1 MAFVLQDVINEIEE
15 TRSLEPL
22 KKFKKENLV
31 KVAAHYGITP
41 AVGATK
47 SHILN
52 LIKDH
57 CVENDI
63 IDEVEEKPIAE
74 TAEIVRLKLDF
85 EREERRLAR
94 EAEKALQD
102 AQFAEAQK
110 AREAAEAEAEK
121 ARELRLAEL
130 KEARELRELE
140 LKAEQEKALLAAEIE
155 AKKEAAA
162 REHELKMAGLG
173 KHSPSDKASVFDP
186 ARNIRLVPPFQ
197 EKEVDKYFAH
207 FEKVADSLNW
217 PKESWVLLL
226 QSVLVG
232 KAQEIYGSL
241 SVEQSSNY
249 EHVKEAILKAYELV
263 PEAYRQK
270 FRNYLKYDS
279 KTHVEFAREKENLF
293 NRWCH
298 SKEIGQDFKK
308 LKQMVLLEEFKDKVR
323 PDIRS
328 HLDEQKVEELEKA
341 AIMADD
347 YALTHKM
354 SSKSGNPQQKRYH
367 GSGNREN
374 VSRNMDDRKRQGKST
389 ENVGLVSKVEPL
401 KPISCGHCGKPGH
414 IITNCWKLGG
424 KTPCEHCGRFNHK
437 SEDCRIAKNK
447 LQKEVKPT
455 GLTSLKGL
463 KVSPFNESENSKGVK
478 VKPLI
483 DRNSFV
489 EKNKGIK
496 VNPLHNDKSCI
507 EDEISPNTESD
518 YMENYK
524 PFISKGVV
532 SLVGDENSSQKVKIL
547 RDTGATQSLMLDS
560 VLPLTEKS
568 FTGANV
574 LISGVEMGVLEVPLH
589 EVNIKSSLIN
599 GNIVIGMRPSL
610 PVEGISLILGNDL
623 AGEKVMVDPRVV
635 EKPRDDEETERLA
648 EKFPGIF
655 PASVVTRSMKAKEEA
670 IKEQG
675 KEEIGL
681 SGTFLENIDGKF
693 EERNKEKADKALMR
707 KESRN
712 VKENIP
718 EKQESESKSVISRQN
733 LIEEQSNDKELLDLF
748 KIALTPVEAEKVS
761 VGYLIKDDILM
772 RKWSPTACDNNEK
785 GETVYQIVVPTV
797 YRREVLELAHDLPMS
812 GHLGVRKTYNR
823 VLQHFFWPGLKR
835 DVAKWCR
842 ECHTCQL
849 GGKPN
854 QNIPQAPLHPIPVF
868 DEPFS
873 HIIIDCVGPLPKTKS
888 QNEFLLT
895 IMCSSTRFPE
905 AIPLRSIKTNAILK
919 ALIKFFTIFGLPKS
933 IQSDQ
938 GTNFMAHAFQ
948 QVMNQLGIKQYKS
961 SAYHPESQGALERFH
976 QTLKTMIRMY
986 CTENSRDWDE
996 GVHLLLFAVRESVQ
1010 ESLGFS
1016 PFELVFGHA
1025 VRGPLLL
1032 LKEKWLDEDPEKISV
1047 LKYVATF
1054 KDRLFRAGQMAK
1066 RNLQESQSKMKV
1078 WYDRKA
1084 KSRCFEPGDRV
1095 LVLFPVVGNPLQAKY
1110 SGPYKVVKKI
1120 SDTNYLVK
1128 TPDRRKETQVCH
1140 INMLKAYHEKPKP
1153 ELVTLNNRLGLESL
1167 THSKDCVGQ
1176 VAEKEEDTE
1185 SEVRLGNDQQPIK
1198 LQNSQILND
1207 LDTKLSHLPS
1217 VQRKELAEVITQYRE
1232 VFPDV
1237 PSKTNLIEHD
1247 VDVGDSAPIK
1257 QHPYRVSP
1265 MKKELLDKEVQYM
1278 LKNDIIEE
1286 SQSNWS
1292 SPCILVPKHDG
1303 GFRFCTDFRKVNDKT
1318 KSDSFPIPR
1327 IADCIDQIGNAKF
1340 VSTFDM
1346 LKGYWQ
1352 VPLTQRAREISAF
1365 VTPSGLYQY
1374 KVMPFGMKN
1383 APATFQ
1389 RMVNKLVRD
1398 IDGCEGYID
1407 DVVIYSDNWS
1417 DHIHQIKRF
1426 FQIMRE
1432 AKLTINLMK
1441 SEFGKATVKY
1451 LGHIVGQGQVRPLD
1465 AKIQTIAKF
1474 PIPTSRKE
1482 LARFLGMAGYYRNFC
1497 LNFSDIAAPLTNL
1510 LSKKVKF
1517 VWTDDCQMAFDKVKL
1532 LLQKSPVLK
1541 SPDYEKPFK
1550 LIIDSS
1556 DVGTGSVLVQE
1567 ASDGLDHP
1575 VSYFSK
1581 KFLKYQKNYSV
1592 VEKETL
1598 GLVLALEHFDV
1609 YLGSTPF
1616 KIKVYT
1622 DHNPLTFLKT
1632 MKNKNQRLVRWSL
1645 ALQEYNLEIQHIPGS
1660 ENVVADALSRC
1671 IG

>member
-22 KKFKKENLV
+22 KKLKKENLV

-41 AVGATK
+41 AIGATK

-57 CVENDI
+57 CVEHDI

-102 AQFAEAQK
+102 AQFAEAQRAREEAQK
-110 AREAAEAEAEK
+110 ARD
-121 ARELRLAEL
+121 LRLAEL

-140 LKAEQEKALLAAEIE
+140 LKAEAD
-155 AKKEAAA
+155 KEAAT
-162 REHELKMAGLG
+162 REHELKMASLG
-173 KHSPSDKASVFDP
+173 IHTPKDKSSAFDP

-374 VSRNMDDRKRQGKST
+374 ISRNMDDRKRQGKST

-483 DRNSFV
+483 DRNNLV

-496 VNPLHNDKSCI
+496 VNPLHNVKSCI

-524 PFISKGVV
+524 PFISEGVV
-532 SLVGDENSSQKVKIL
+532 SLVGDKNSSQKVKIL

-560 VLPLTEKS
+560 VLPLTENS

-599 GNIVIGMRPSL
+599 GKIVIGMRPSL

-635 EKPRDDEETERLA
+635 ENEKTERLA

-655 PASVVTRSMKAKEEA
+655 PASVVTRSVKAKEA

-707 KESRN
+707 KESWN

-718 EKQESESKSVISRQN
+718 EKQESESNSVISRQN
-733 LIEEQSNDKELLDLF
+733 LIENQSNDKELLDLV

-761 VGYLIKDDILM
+761 VGYLIRDNILM
-772 RKWSPTACDNNEK
+772 KKWSS
-785 GETVYQIVVPTV
+785 
-797 YRREVLELAHDLPMS
+797 H
-812 GHLGVRKTYNR
+812 R
-823 VLQHFFWPGLKR
+823 V
-835 DVAKWCR
+835 
-842 ECHTCQL
+842 
-849 GGKPN
+849 
-854 QNIPQAPLHPIPVF
+854 
-868 DEPFS
+868 
-873 HIIIDCVGPLPKTKS
+873 
-888 QNEFLLT
+888 T
-895 IMCSSTRFPE
+895 I
-905 AIPLRSIKTNAILK
+905 
-919 ALIKFFTIFGLPKS
+919 
-933 IQSDQ
+933 
-938 GTNFMAHAFQ
+938 
-948 QVMNQLGIKQYKS
+948 
-961 SAYHPESQGALERFH
+961 
-976 QTLKTMIRMY
+976 
-986 CTENSRDWDE
+986 
-996 GVHLLLFAVRESVQ
+996 
-1010 ESLGFS
+1010 
-1016 PFELVFGHA
+1016 
-1025 VRGPLLL
+1025 GPLLL

-1054 KDRLFRAGQMAK
+1054 KDRLFRAGQIAK

-1153 ELVTLNNRLGLESL
+1153 ELVTLNNRLGLESP

-1207 LDTKLSHLPS
+1207 LGTKLSHLPL

-1278 LKNDIIEE
+1278 LENDIIEE

-1407 DVVIYSDNWS
+1407 DVVIFSDNWS
-1417 DHIHQIKRF
+1417 DHIRQIKRF

-1465 AKIQTIAKF
+1465 AKIQTIVKF

-1510 LSKKVKF
+1510 LSKRVKF
-1517 VWTDDCQMAFDKVKL
+1517 VWTDDCQLAFDKVKL

>member
-1 MAFVLQDVINEIEE
+1 M
-15 TRSLEPL
+15 
-22 KKFKKENLV
+22 
-31 KVAAHYGITP
+31 
-41 AVGATK
+41 
-47 SHILN
+47 
-52 LIKDH
+52 IKDH

-63 IDEVEEKPIAE
+63 IDEVEEKPIVE
-74 TAEIVRLKLDF
+74 TAEVVKLKLEF
-85 EREERRLAR
+85 QREERRLEREERRLER
-94 EAEKALQD
+94 E
-102 AQFAEAQK
+102 EAQK
-110 AREAAEAEAEK
+110 ARDADRA
-121 ARELRLAEL
+121 AREEARDLRLAEL

-140 LKAEQEKALLAAEIE
+140 LKAEQEKALLEAE
-155 AKKEAAA
+155 KEAAA
-162 REHELKMAGLG
+162 REHELKMASLG
-173 KHSPSDKASVFDP
+173 KHSPSDKASAFDP

-270 FRNYLKYDS
+270 FRNYLKFDS
-279 KTHVEFAREKENLF
+279 KTHVEFAKEKENLF

-374 VSRNMDDRKRQGKST
+374 ISRNMDDRKRQGKST

-424 KTPCEHCGRFNHK
+424 KTPCEHCGKFNHK

-463 KVSPFNESENSKGVK
+463 KVSPFNESENQKGVK

-483 DRNSFV
+483 DRNHFV

-524 PFISKGVV
+524 PFISEGVV

-560 VLPLTEKS
+560 VLPLTENS

-623 AGEKVMVDPRVV
+623 AGERVMVDPRVV
-635 EKPRDDEETERLA
+635 EKPRDNEKTERLA

-655 PASVVTRSMKAKEEA
+655 PASVVTRSMKAKKES

-681 SGTFLENIDGKF
+681 SGTFLENIDDKF
-693 EERNKEKADKALMR
+693 EERIKEKAEKALMR
-707 KESRN
+707 NESRN

-733 LIEEQSNDKELLDLF
+733 LIVEQSKDKELLDLF
-748 KIALTPVEAEKVS
+748 KIALTPVKPEKVS
-761 VGYLIKDDILM
+761 VGYLIKDNILM
-772 RKWSPTACDNNEK
+772 RKWSS
-785 GETVYQIVVPTV
+785 
-797 YRREVLELAHDLPMS
+797 H
-812 GHLGVRKTYNR
+812 R
-823 VLQHFFWPGLKR
+823 V
-835 DVAKWCR
+835 
-842 ECHTCQL
+842 
-849 GGKPN
+849 
-854 QNIPQAPLHPIPVF
+854 
-868 DEPFS
+868 
-873 HIIIDCVGPLPKTKS
+873 
-888 QNEFLLT
+888 T
-895 IMCSSTRFPE
+895 I
-905 AIPLRSIKTNAILK
+905 
-919 ALIKFFTIFGLPKS
+919 
-933 IQSDQ
+933 
-938 GTNFMAHAFQ
+938 
-948 QVMNQLGIKQYKS
+948 
-961 SAYHPESQGALERFH
+961 
-976 QTLKTMIRMY
+976 
-986 CTENSRDWDE
+986 
-996 GVHLLLFAVRESVQ
+996 
-1010 ESLGFS
+1010 
-1016 PFELVFGHA
+1016 
-1025 VRGPLLL
+1025 GPLLL

-1128 TPDRRKETQVCH
+1128 TPDRRQETQVCH

-1153 ELVTLNNRLGLESL
+1153 ELVTLNNRLGLESP

-1185 SEVRLGNDQQPIK
+1185 SEVRLENDQQPIK

-1207 LDTKLSHLPS
+1207 LGTKLSHLPS

-1257 QHPYRVSP
+1257 QHSYRVSP

-1407 DVVIYSDNWS
+1407 DVVIFSDNWS
-1417 DHIHQIKRF
+1417 DHIRQIERF

-1465 AKIQTIAKF
+1465 AKIQTIVKY

-1497 LNFSDIAAPLTNL
+1497 LNFSEIAAPLTNL

-1517 VWTDDCQMAFDKVKL
+1517 VWTDDCQLAFDKVKL

-1632 MKNKNQRLVRWSL
+1632 IKNKNQRLVRWSL

>member
-22 KKFKKENLV
+22 KKLKKENLL

-57 CVENDI
+57 CVEHDI

-102 AQFAEAQK
+102 AQFAEAQRAREEAQK
-110 AREAAEAEAEK
+110 AREAAEAEAK
-121 ARELRLAEL
+121 RAREAAEAEAQRARDLRLAEL

-140 LKAEQEKALLAAEIE
+140 LKAEQEKALLEAE
-155 AKKEAAA
+155 KEAAA
-162 REHELKMAGLG
+162 REHELKMASLG
-173 KHSPSDKASVFDP
+173 KHSPSDKASAFDP

-341 AIMADD
+341 AVMADD

-367 GSGNREN
+367 GSGSREN
-374 VSRNMDDRKRQGKST
+374 ISRNMDDRKRQGKST

-524 PFISKGVV
+524 PFISEGVV

-560 VLPLTEKS
+560 VLPLTKKS

-574 LISGVEMGVLEVPLH
+574 LISGVEMGILEVPLH

-623 AGEKVMVDPRVV
+623 AGEKVMVDPRLV
-635 EKPRDDEETERLA
+635 EKPRDDENTERLA

-655 PASVVTRSMKAKEEA
+655 PASVVTHSMKGKKEA

-681 SGTFLENIDGKF
+681 SGTFLENIDVKF

-707 KESRN
+707 NESRN

-733 LIEEQSNDKELLDLF
+733 LIVEQSKDKELLDLF

-761 VGYLIKDDILM
+761 VGYLIKDNILM
-772 RKWSPTACDNNEK
+772 RKWSS
-785 GETVYQIVVPTV
+785 
-797 YRREVLELAHDLPMS
+797 H
-812 GHLGVRKTYNR
+812 R
-823 VLQHFFWPGLKR
+823 V
-835 DVAKWCR
+835 
-842 ECHTCQL
+842 
-849 GGKPN
+849 
-854 QNIPQAPLHPIPVF
+854 
-868 DEPFS
+868 
-873 HIIIDCVGPLPKTKS
+873 
-888 QNEFLLT
+888 T
-895 IMCSSTRFPE
+895 I
-905 AIPLRSIKTNAILK
+905 
-919 ALIKFFTIFGLPKS
+919 
-933 IQSDQ
+933 
-938 GTNFMAHAFQ
+938 
-948 QVMNQLGIKQYKS
+948 
-961 SAYHPESQGALERFH
+961 
-976 QTLKTMIRMY
+976 
-986 CTENSRDWDE
+986 
-996 GVHLLLFAVRESVQ
+996 
-1010 ESLGFS
+1010 
-1016 PFELVFGHA
+1016 
-1025 VRGPLLL
+1025 GPLLL

-1054 KDRLFRAGQMAK
+1054 KERLFRAGQIAK

-1153 ELVTLNNRLGLESL
+1153 ELVTLNNRLGLESP

-1185 SEVRLGNDQQPIK
+1185 SEVRLENDQQPIK

-1207 LDTKLSHLPS
+1207 LGTKLSHLPL

-1265 MKKELLDKEVQYM
+1265 IKKELLDKEVQYM

-1417 DHIHQIKRF
+1417 DHIRQIKRF

-1598 GLVLALEHFDV
+1598 GLV
-1609 YLGSTPF
+1609 
-1616 KIKVYT
+1616 
-1622 DHNPLTFLKT
+1622 
-1632 MKNKNQRLVRWSL
+1632 
-1645 ALQEYNLEIQHIPGS
+1645 
-1660 ENVVADALSRC
+1660 
-1671 IG
+1671 

>member
-1 MAFVLQDVINEIEE
+1 
-15 TRSLEPL
+15 
-22 KKFKKENLV
+22 
-31 KVAAHYGITP
+31 
-41 AVGATK
+41 
-47 SHILN
+47 
-52 LIKDH
+52 
-57 CVENDI
+57 
-63 IDEVEEKPIAE
+63 
-74 TAEIVRLKLDF
+74 
-85 EREERRLAR
+85 
-94 EAEKALQD
+94 
-102 AQFAEAQK
+102 
-110 AREAAEAEAEK
+110 
-121 ARELRLAEL
+121 
-130 KEARELRELE
+130 
-140 LKAEQEKALLAAEIE
+140 
-155 AKKEAAA
+155 
-162 REHELKMAGLG
+162 
-173 KHSPSDKASVFDP
+173 
-186 ARNIRLVPPFQ
+186 
-197 EKEVDKYFAH
+197 
-207 FEKVADSLNW
+207 
-217 PKESWVLLL
+217 
-226 QSVLVG
+226 
-232 KAQEIYGSL
+232 
-241 SVEQSSNY
+241 
-249 EHVKEAILKAYELV
+249 
-263 PEAYRQK
+263 
-270 FRNYLKYDS
+270 
-279 KTHVEFAREKENLF
+279 
-293 NRWCH
+293 
-298 SKEIGQDFKK
+298 
-308 LKQMVLLEEFKDKVR
+308 MVLLEEFKDKVR

-374 VSRNMDDRKRQGKST
+374 ISRNMDDRKRQGKST

-401 KPISCGHCGKPGH
+401 KPVSCGHCGKPGH

-437 SEDCRIAKNK
+437 SEDCRIGKNK

-463 KVSPFNESENSKGVK
+463 KVSPFNETENSKGVK

-483 DRNSFV
+483 DQNHFV

-507 EDEISPNTESD
+507 EDEISPETESD

-524 PFISKGVV
+524 PFISEGVV

-560 VLPLTEKS
+560 VLPLTENS

-574 LISGVEMGVLEVPLH
+574 LISGVEMGILEVPLH

-635 EKPRDDEETERLA
+635 EKPRDDENTERLA

-655 PASVVTRSMKAKEEA
+655 PASVVTRSMKAKKEA

-681 SGTFLENIDGKF
+681 SGTFLENIDDKF
-693 EERNKEKADKALMR
+693 EERIKEKAEKALMR

-761 VGYLIKDDILM
+761 VGYLIKDIILM
-772 RKWSPTACDNNEK
+772 RKWS
-785 GETVYQIVVPTV
+785 
-797 YRREVLELAHDLPMS
+797 
-812 GHLGVRKTYNR
+812 
-823 VLQHFFWPGLKR
+823 
-835 DVAKWCR
+835 
-842 ECHTCQL
+842 
-849 GGKPN
+849 
-854 QNIPQAPLHPIPVF
+854 
-868 DEPFS
+868 S
-873 HIIIDCVGPLPKTKS
+873 HCV
-888 QNEFLLT
+888 T
-895 IMCSSTRFPE
+895 I
-905 AIPLRSIKTNAILK
+905 
-919 ALIKFFTIFGLPKS
+919 
-933 IQSDQ
+933 
-938 GTNFMAHAFQ
+938 
-948 QVMNQLGIKQYKS
+948 
-961 SAYHPESQGALERFH
+961 
-976 QTLKTMIRMY
+976 
-986 CTENSRDWDE
+986 
-996 GVHLLLFAVRESVQ
+996 
-1010 ESLGFS
+1010 
-1016 PFELVFGHA
+1016 
-1025 VRGPLLL
+1025 GPLLL

-1054 KDRLFRAGQMAK
+1054 KDRLFRAGQIAK

-1110 SGPYKVVKKI
+1110 SGPYKVVRKI

-1128 TPDRRKETQVCH
+1128 TPGRRKETQVCH

-1153 ELVTLNNRLGLESL
+1153 ELVTLNNRLGLESP

-1176 VAEKEEDTE
+1176 LAEKEEDTE
-1185 SEVRLGNDQQPIK
+1185 SEVRLGNDRQPIK

-1207 LDTKLSHLPS
+1207 LGTKLSHLPL

-1265 MKKELLDKEVQYM
+1265 MKKELLDQEVQYM

-1398 IDGCEGYID
+1398 IDGCEGCID

-1417 DHIHQIKRF
+1417 DHIRQIKRF

-1497 LNFSDIAAPLTNL
+1497 LNFSEIAAPLTNL

-1517 VWTDDCQMAFDKVKL
+1517 VWTDDCQLAFDRVKL

-1556 DVGTGSVLVQE
+1556 DVGTGSVLAQE

-1632 MKNKNQRLVRWSL
+1632 MKNKIQRLVRWSL
-1645 ALQEYNLEIQHIPGS
+1645 ALQEYNLEIQHFPGS

>member
-1 MAFVLQDVINEIEE
+1 MLDDVINEIEE

-22 KKFKKENLV
+22 KKLKKENLL
-31 KVAAHYGITP
+31 KFAAHYGITP

-63 IDEVEEKPIAE
+63 IDEVEEKAIAE

-102 AQFAEAQK
+102 AQLAAQREEAQRARDAEK
-110 AREAAEAEAEK
+110 AAREAAEAEAK
-121 ARELRLAEL
+121 RAREAAEAEAQRARDLRLAEL

-140 LKAEQEKALLAAEIE
+140 LKAEQEKALLEAE
-155 AKKEAAA
+155 KEAAA
-162 REHELKMAGLG
+162 REHELKMASLG
-173 KHSPSDKASVFDP
+173 KQSPSDKASAFDP

-354 SSKSGNPQQKRYH
+354 SSKSGNPQQKRFH

-374 VSRNMDDRKRQGKST
+374 ISRNMDDRKRQGKST

-424 KTPCEHCGRFNHK
+424 KTPCEHCGKFNHN

-524 PFISKGVV
+524 PFISEGVV

-560 VLPLTEKS
+560 VLPLTENS

-623 AGEKVMVDPRVV
+623 AGERVMVDPRVV
-635 EKPRDDEETERLA
+635 EKPRCDEKTERLA

-655 PASVVTRSMKAKEEA
+655 PASVVTHSMKAKEA

-681 SGTFLENIDGKF
+681 PGTFLENIDGKF

-707 KESRN
+707 NESRN

-718 EKQESESKSVISRQN
+718 GKQESESRSVISRQN
-733 LIEEQSNDKELLDLF
+733 LIENQSNDKELLDLF
-748 KIALTPVEAEKVS
+748 KIALTPLGAEKVS
-761 VGYLIKDDILM
+761 VGYLIKENILM
-772 RKWSPTACDNNEK
+772 RKWS
-785 GETVYQIVVPTV
+785 
-797 YRREVLELAHDLPMS
+797 
-812 GHLGVRKTYNR
+812 
-823 VLQHFFWPGLKR
+823 
-835 DVAKWCR
+835 
-842 ECHTCQL
+842 
-849 GGKPN
+849 
-854 QNIPQAPLHPIPVF
+854 
-868 DEPFS
+868 S
-873 HIIIDCVGPLPKTKS
+873 HCV
-888 QNEFLLT
+888 T
-895 IMCSSTRFPE
+895 I
-905 AIPLRSIKTNAILK
+905 
-919 ALIKFFTIFGLPKS
+919 
-933 IQSDQ
+933 
-938 GTNFMAHAFQ
+938 
-948 QVMNQLGIKQYKS
+948 
-961 SAYHPESQGALERFH
+961 
-976 QTLKTMIRMY
+976 
-986 CTENSRDWDE
+986 
-996 GVHLLLFAVRESVQ
+996 
-1010 ESLGFS
+1010 
-1016 PFELVFGHA
+1016 
-1025 VRGPLLL
+1025 GPLLL

-1095 LVLFPVVGNPLQAKY
+1095 LVLFPVVGNPLDLIKW
-1110 SGPYKVVKKI
+1110 
-1120 SDTNYLVK
+1120 L
-1128 TPDRRKETQVCH
+1128 RK
-1140 INMLKAYHEKPKP
+1140 
-1153 ELVTLNNRLGLESL
+1153 LVTLI
-1167 THSKDCVGQ
+1167 TWSK
-1176 VAEKEEDTE
+1176 
-1185 SEVRLGNDQQPIK
+1185 L
-1198 LQNSQILND
+1198 L
-1207 LDTKLSHLPS
+1207 
-1217 VQRKELAEVITQYRE
+1217 
-1232 VFPDV
+1232 
-1237 PSKTNLIEHD
+1237 
-1247 VDVGDSAPIK
+1247 VDVRRHKCVISIC
-1257 QHPYRVSP
+1257 S
-1265 MKKELLDKEVQYM
+1265 
-1278 LKNDIIEE
+1278 
-1286 SQSNWS
+1286 
-1292 SPCILVPKHDG
+1292 KH
-1303 GFRFCTDFRKVNDKT
+1303 
-1318 KSDSFPIPR
+1318 I
-1327 IADCIDQIGNAKF
+1327 
-1340 VSTFDM
+1340 
-1346 LKGYWQ
+1346 
-1352 VPLTQRAREISAF
+1352 
-1365 VTPSGLYQY
+1365 
-1374 KVMPFGMKN
+1374 MKN
-1383 APATFQ
+1383 Q
-1389 RMVNKLVRD
+1389 
-1398 IDGCEGYID
+1398 
-1407 DVVIYSDNWS
+1407 
-1417 DHIHQIKRF
+1417 
-1426 FQIMRE
+1426 
-1432 AKLTINLMK
+1432 
-1441 SEFGKATVKY
+1441 
-1451 LGHIVGQGQVRPLD
+1451 
-1465 AKIQTIAKF
+1465 
-1474 PIPTSRKE
+1474 
-1482 LARFLGMAGYYRNFC
+1482 
-1497 LNFSDIAAPLTNL
+1497 
-1510 LSKKVKF
+1510 
-1517 VWTDDCQMAFDKVKL
+1517 
-1532 LLQKSPVLK
+1532 
-1541 SPDYEKPFK
+1541 
-1550 LIIDSS
+1550 
-1556 DVGTGSVLVQE
+1556 
-1567 ASDGLDHP
+1567 
-1575 VSYFSK
+1575 
-1581 KFLKYQKNYSV
+1581 
-1592 VEKETL
+1592 
-1598 GLVLALEHFDV
+1598 
-1609 YLGSTPF
+1609 
-1616 KIKVYT
+1616 
-1622 DHNPLTFLKT
+1622 
-1632 MKNKNQRLVRWSL
+1632 NQ
-1645 ALQEYNLEIQHIPGS
+1645 N
-1660 ENVVADALSRC
+1660 
-1671 IG
+1671 

>member
-1 MAFVLQDVINEIEE
+1 MAFVLEDVINEIEE

-22 KKFKKENLV
+22 KKFKKENLI

-41 AVGATK
+41 AIGATK

-57 CVENDI
+57 CVEHDI

-374 VSRNMDDRKRQGKST
+374 ISRNMDDRKRQGKST
-389 ENVGLVSKVEPL
+389 ENVGLVSKVELL

-455 GLTSLKGL
+455 GLTSLKGF

-483 DRNSFV
+483 DRNSSV

-524 PFISKGVV
+524 PFISEGVV

-560 VLPLTEKS
+560 VLPITENS

-574 LISGVEMGVLEVPLH
+574 LISGVEMGILEVPLH

-635 EKPRDDEETERLA
+635 EKPRDDERTERLA

-681 SGTFLENIDGKF
+681 SGTFLVNIDGKF

-733 LIEEQSNDKELLDLF
+733 LIVEQSKDKELLDLF

-761 VGYLIKDDILM
+761 VGYLIKDNILM
-772 RKWSPTACDNNEK
+772 RKWSS
-785 GETVYQIVVPTV
+785 
-797 YRREVLELAHDLPMS
+797 H
-812 GHLGVRKTYNR
+812 R
-823 VLQHFFWPGLKR
+823 V
-835 DVAKWCR
+835 
-842 ECHTCQL
+842 
-849 GGKPN
+849 
-854 QNIPQAPLHPIPVF
+854 
-868 DEPFS
+868 
-873 HIIIDCVGPLPKTKS
+873 
-888 QNEFLLT
+888 T
-895 IMCSSTRFPE
+895 I
-905 AIPLRSIKTNAILK
+905 
-919 ALIKFFTIFGLPKS
+919 
-933 IQSDQ
+933 
-938 GTNFMAHAFQ
+938 
-948 QVMNQLGIKQYKS
+948 
-961 SAYHPESQGALERFH
+961 
-976 QTLKTMIRMY
+976 
-986 CTENSRDWDE
+986 
-996 GVHLLLFAVRESVQ
+996 
-1010 ESLGFS
+1010 
-1016 PFELVFGHA
+1016 
-1025 VRGPLLL
+1025 GPLLL

-1153 ELVTLNNRLGLESL
+1153 ELVTLNNRLGLESP

-1217 VQRKELAEVITQYRE
+1217 VQRKELAEVIIQYRE

-1278 LKNDIIEE
+1278 LENDIIEE

-1383 APATFQ
+1383 ASATFQ

-1407 DVVIYSDNWS
+1407 DVVIFSDNWS
-1417 DHIHQIKRF
+1417 DHIRQIERF

>member
-22 KKFKKENLV
+22 KKLKKENLL

-57 CVENDI
+57 CVEHDI

-102 AQFAEAQK
+102 AQFAEAQRAREEAQK
-110 AREAAEAEAEK
+110 AREAAEAEAK
-121 ARELRLAEL
+121 RAREAAEAEAQRARDLRLAEL

-140 LKAEQEKALLAAEIE
+140 LKAEQEKALLEAE
-155 AKKEAAA
+155 KEAAA
-162 REHELKMAGLG
+162 REHELKMASLG
-173 KHSPSDKASVFDP
+173 KHSPSDKASAFDP

-374 VSRNMDDRKRQGKST
+374 ISRNMDDRKRQGKST

-524 PFISKGVV
+524 PFISEGVV

-560 VLPLTEKS
+560 VLPLTENS

-574 LISGVEMGVLEVPLH
+574 LISGVEMGILEVPLH

-623 AGEKVMVDPRVV
+623 AGEKVMVDPRLV
-635 EKPRDDEETERLA
+635 EKPRDDEKTERLA

-655 PASVVTRSMKAKEEA
+655 PASVVTHSMKGKKEA

-681 SGTFLENIDGKF
+681 SGTFLENIDVKF

-707 KESRN
+707 NESRN

-733 LIEEQSNDKELLDLF
+733 LIVEQSKDKELLDLF

-761 VGYLIKDDILM
+761 VGYLIKDNILM
-772 RKWSPTACDNNEK
+772 RKWSS
-785 GETVYQIVVPTV
+785 
-797 YRREVLELAHDLPMS
+797 H
-812 GHLGVRKTYNR
+812 R
-823 VLQHFFWPGLKR
+823 V
-835 DVAKWCR
+835 
-842 ECHTCQL
+842 
-849 GGKPN
+849 
-854 QNIPQAPLHPIPVF
+854 
-868 DEPFS
+868 
-873 HIIIDCVGPLPKTKS
+873 
-888 QNEFLLT
+888 T
-895 IMCSSTRFPE
+895 I
-905 AIPLRSIKTNAILK
+905 
-919 ALIKFFTIFGLPKS
+919 
-933 IQSDQ
+933 
-938 GTNFMAHAFQ
+938 
-948 QVMNQLGIKQYKS
+948 
-961 SAYHPESQGALERFH
+961 
-976 QTLKTMIRMY
+976 
-986 CTENSRDWDE
+986 
-996 GVHLLLFAVRESVQ
+996 
-1010 ESLGFS
+1010 
-1016 PFELVFGHA
+1016 
-1025 VRGPLLL
+1025 GPLLL

-1054 KDRLFRAGQMAK
+1054 KERLFRAGQIAK

-1153 ELVTLNNRLGLESL
+1153 ELVTLNNRLGLESP
-1167 THSKDCVGQ
+1167 TYSKDCVGQ

-1207 LDTKLSHLPS
+1207 LGTELSHLPL

-1237 PSKTNLIEHD
+1237 PSKTNLVEHD

-1292 SPCILVPKHDG
+1292 SPCILVPKHDS

-1407 DVVIYSDNWS
+1407 DVVIFSDNWS
-1417 DHIHQIKRF
+1417 DHIRN
-1426 FQIMRE
+1426 R
-1432 AKLTINLMK
+1432 L
-1441 SEFGKATVKY
+1441 
-1451 LGHIVGQGQVRPLD
+1451 LGARP
-1465 AKIQTIAKF
+1465 
-1474 PIPTSRKE
+1474 
-1482 LARFLGMAGYYRNFC
+1482 
-1497 LNFSDIAAPLTNL
+1497 SD
-1510 LSKKVKF
+1510 
-1517 VWTDDCQMAFDKVKL
+1517 
-1532 LLQKSPVLK
+1532 
-1541 SPDYEKPFK
+1541 
-1550 LIIDSS
+1550 
-1556 DVGTGSVLVQE
+1556 
-1567 ASDGLDHP
+1567 
-1575 VSYFSK
+1575 
-1581 KFLKYQKNYSV
+1581 
-1592 VEKETL
+1592 
-1598 GLVLALEHFDV
+1598 
-1609 YLGSTPF
+1609 
-1616 KIKVYT
+1616 
-1622 DHNPLTFLKT
+1622 
-1632 MKNKNQRLVRWSL
+1632 
-1645 ALQEYNLEIQHIPGS
+1645 
-1660 ENVVADALSRC
+1660 
-1671 IG
+1671 